1 MLAVNY
7 TNSYPKSHPR
17 EEGSFPALQFPTFY
31 TEAKYDNLTIS
42 DGDGTIL
49 MVKSVKKQGSKPTV
63 WPTILVG
70 TAVSVHVSS
79 LYVIVS

>member
-17 EEGSFPALQFPTFY
+17 EEGSFPALQFPTFN

-49 MVKSVKKQGSKPTV
+49 IVKSVENAGIK
-63 WPTILVG
+63 
-70 TAVSVHVSS
+70 A
-79 LYVIVS
+79 